1 MGLSFE
7 LLATDGSARRGR
19 LTTAHGAVETPVF
32 MPVGTQGTVKA
43 LTHRDVRD
51 AGARLVLANTYHL
64 HLRPGESLVARL
76 GGRPRFIGWDGG
88 ILPDSG
94 GYQVFSL
101 ASRRKVTEHG
111 VQFKSHLD
119 GSAQFLS
126 PESTIDIQAA
136 LGSDIA
142 MMLDECLSWPAG
154 HDEVRA
160 SMELT
165 LRWARRGR
173 GRFLAIHRR
182 QAL

>member
-19 LTTAHGAVETPVF
+19 LTTAHGVVETPVF

-76 GGRPRFIGWDGG
+76 GGLHRFIGWGGG
-88 ILPDSG
+88 ILTDSG

-101 ASRRKVTEHG
+101 ASRRKVTEDG

-119 GSAQFLS
+119 GSARFLS
-126 PESTIDIQAA
+126 PESAIAIQPAP
-136 LGSDIA
+136 GSDIA
-142 MMLDECLSWPAG
+142 MMLDECLSWPAP
-154 HDEVRA
+154 HDDVRA
-160 SMELT
+160 SVDLT
-165 LRWARRGR
+165 LRWARRAR
-173 GRFLAIHRR
+173 DRFV
-182 QAL
+182 ALQE